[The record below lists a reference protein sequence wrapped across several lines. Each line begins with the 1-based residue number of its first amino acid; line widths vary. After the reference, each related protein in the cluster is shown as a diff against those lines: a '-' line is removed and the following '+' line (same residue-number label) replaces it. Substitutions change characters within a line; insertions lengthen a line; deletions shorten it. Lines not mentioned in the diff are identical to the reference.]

1 MVQKKL
7 ISLVVFLLV
16 VVLLGGVLTPA
27 FGGTKI
33 TYWHPWGGRW
43 GEKQNEIVQQFNKEN
58 PYGIEVEVVQ
68 VPGGEIVNK
77 LITADMGGNP
87 PDVFTVWSGI
97 DLVLADKICTPLDKF
112 VAKDP
117 RFSPK
122 KYYPGALE
130 WLTYKGK
137 LLGLPWVGALMG
149 LYYNKAHLKQAGLP
163 VRAPKTWKELETF
176 ADKTTIKDPQGKYKR
191 FGFIPPYGWWNFVV
205 QCSWQNGGEWWD
217 YKNWKFTATN
227 PKNIEAVK
235 WIASFVDKYG
245 IKNITEFNTA
255 ASASPCAFADEL
267 FTFTYDG
274 CWTISAIRDYKPKLD
289 YDVAPFPVPE
299 GGRPVSV
306 WFNDCMYMSN
316 KSKNLD
322 AAWKFLSWMATEGT
336 RRWCIWALEQPA
348 RYEISRES
356 VYQEDKHFRAFSG
369 IAKYSRT
376 LISFPLMSLF
386 SDKIG
391 TTMESIMYKEKTPET
406 ALSELE
412 NIIQKELDKYK

>member
-1 MVQKKL
+1 MLKKGL
-7 ISLVVFLLV
+7 SLMFVFLLIFI
-16 VVLLGGVLTPA
+16 LIFSNTYFSFSA
-27 FGGTKI
+27 TKI

-58 PYGIEVEVVQ
+58 PYGITVEVVQ

-97 DLVLADKICTPLDKF
+97 DLVLADKICAPLDNL
-112 VAKDP
+112 VARDT

-130 WLTYKGK
+130 WLKYKGK
-137 LLGLPWVGALMG
+137 LLGLPWVGAVMG
-149 LYYNKAHLKQAGLP
+149 LYYNRTHLKQAGLP

-176 ADKTTIKDPQGKYKR
+176 AEKTTIKDAQGKFKR
-191 FGFIPPYGWWNFVV
+191 FGFIPPWGWWNFVLT
-205 QCSWQNGGEWWD
+205 CSWQNGGEWWD
-217 YKNWKFTATN
+217 YKNWRLTATN
-227 PKNIEAVK
+227 PKNLEAVK
-235 WIASFVDKYG
+235 WIASWGEKYG
-245 IKNITEFNTA
+245 TKNFAEFNAA
-255 ASASPCAFADEL
+255 ASASPCSFADEL
-267 FTFTYDG
+267 FTFIFDG

-289 YDVAPFPVPE
+289 YDVASFPIPE

-316 KSKNLD
+316 KSKDPD

-336 RRWCIWALEQPA
+336 RRWSIWALEQPA
-348 RYEISRES
+348 RYEIAREK
-356 VYQEDKHFRAFSG
+356 VYQEDKHFRKFSE
-369 IAKYSRT
+369 IARYSRT
-376 LISFPLMSLF
+376 LESFPLMSLF
-386 SDKIG
+386 SDNLGK
-391 TTMESIMYKEKTPET
+391 TMDAIMYKEKMPDK

-412 NIIQKELDKYK
+412 NIVQKELDKYK